1 MKVLNERE
9 YGLLERIVSLSQ
21 AELKA
26 TLAQYLKGKYK
37 KVIVEKEYIVA
48 VGDIPVALVAHMDT
62 VFYNQPSEIY
72 YDQRKAIM
80 WSPDGLGADDRAGIF
95 AILQI
100 IIDGYRPHIILT
112 TDEERGGLGAQALA
126 KKKCPIEFLRFMIQ
140 LDRKGSN
147 DCVFYECLNPEFIK
161 FIEHFGFAEA
171 VGSFSDISFLMP
183 AWKICGVNLSIG
195 YKDEHTIAETL
206 NVHWMFKT
214 ISKVKDILEE
224 VQKHDCPQYE
234 FKEIGNK
241 LQDYYSF
248 MRPYETY
255 DDTYDTGT
263 PCECCG
269 KYFFDFELFP
279 AKSYRKKKI
288 VYYCPDCAVDKVEW
302 CEECGHPFEIVN
314 PDDDLCV
321 CSDCMEGF
329 LSAKNN

>member
-1 MKVLNERE
+1 MRVLNERE

-21 AELKA
+21 EELRK

-37 KVIVEKEYIVA
+37 NVIVEKEYIVA
-48 VGDIPVALVAHMDT
+48 IGDIPVALVAHMDT

-100 IIDGYRPHIILT
+100 VMDGYCPSIILT
-112 TDEERGGLGAQALA
+112 TDEERGGLGAQKLA
-126 KKKCPIEFLRFMIQ
+126 KKACPIEFLRYMIQ

-147 DCVFYECLNPEFIK
+147 DCVFYECANGDFIK
-161 FIEHFGFAEA
+161 YVETFGFAEA
-171 VGSFSDISFLMP
+171 TGSFSDISFLMP

-195 YKDEHTIAETL
+195 YRDEHSVSETL
-206 NVHWMFKT
+206 NIHWMFKT
-214 ISKVKDILEE
+214 IEKVKKMLDAAKTDKLNFEFYE
-224 VQKHDCPQYE
+224 VS
-234 FKEIGNK
+234 NK
-241 LQDYYSF
+241 LLNYYST
-248 MRPYETY
+248 MRPYSTY

-279 AKSYRKKKI
+279 TKSKRKGKT

-302 CEECGHPFEIVN
+302 CDECGHPYEITDYEN
-314 PDDDLCV
+314 DMGICPDCL
-321 CSDCMEGF
+321 EA
-329 LSAKNN
+329 LSVKND